1 MLGNKYDGQECSIA
15 RSLELIGERWTLLII
30 RDAFLGIRRF
40 DDFQRS
46 LGVAR
51 NVLQGRL
58 ERLVD
63 GGILERVRYQE
74 RPERFEY
81 RLTEMG
87 IDLWPVVVSLLHWGD
102 KHLASEDGPPVI
114 MEHRDCGGGVNEH
127 RICDRCGVLLGPR
140 DVRARRRGQAAREP
154 AASQRAAAAAG

>member
-1 MLGNKYDGQECSIA
+1 MLRNTYESQICSIA
-15 RSLELIGERWTLLII
+15 RSLEMIGERWTLLII

-58 ERLVD
+58 ERLVE

-87 IDLWPVVVSLLHWGD
+87 IDLWPVVVSLLNWGD
-102 KHLASEDGPPVI
+102 KHLSPDGPAVI
-114 MEHRDCGGGVNEH
+114 MEHRGCGGHVNDR
-127 RICDRCGVLLGPR
+127 RICDACGALLGPR
-140 DVRARRRGQAAREP
+140 DVKARPGPAVQPALQA
-154 AASQRAAAAAG
+154 

>member
-1 MLGNKYDGQECSIA
+1 MLGNTYDGQVCSIA

-30 RDAFLGIRRF
+30 RDAFLGVRRF

-58 ERLVD
+58 QRLVD
-63 GGILERVRYQE
+63 SGILERVRYQE

-81 RLTEMG
+81 KLTEMG
-87 IDLWPVVVSLLHWGD
+87 LDLWPVVVSLLHWGD
-102 KHLASEDGPPVI
+102 KHLSPDGPAMI
-114 MEHRDCGGGVNEH
+114 MEHRDCGGRVNDR
-127 RICDRCGVLLGPR
+127 RICDACGELLGPR
-140 DVRARRRGQAAREP
+140 DVKPLPGP
-154 AASQRAAAAAG
+154 AALA

>member
-1 MLGNKYDGQECSIA
+1 MLGNTYEGQVCSIA
-15 RSLELIGERWTLLII
+15 RSLEMIGERWTILII
-30 RDAFLGIRRF
+30 RDAFLGVRRF

-58 ERLVD
+58 ERLVE

-87 IDLWPVVVSLLHWGD
+87 IDLWPVVVSLLSWGD
-102 KHLASEDGPPVI
+102 KHLAPDGPAVI
-114 MEHRDCGGGVNEH
+114 IEHRDCGGRVNDH
-127 RICDRCGVLLGPR
+127 RMCDECGALLGPR
-140 DVRARRRGQAAREP
+140 DVKARRGP
-154 AASQRAAAAAG
+154 ASPPSDVALKPALRA

>member
-1 MLGNKYDGQECSIA
+1 MLGNTYDGQICSIA

-30 RDAFLGIRRF
+30 RDAFLGVRRF

-58 ERLVD
+58 ERLVE

-102 KHLASEDGPPVI
+102 KHVAPDGPA
-114 MEHRDCGGGVNEH
+114 MLLEHRDCGGSVNDR
-127 RICDRCGVLLGPR
+127 RICDACGALLGPR
-140 DVRARRRGQAAREP
+140 DVRALRGP
-154 AASQRAAAAAG
+154 AAQPALV

>member
-1 MLGNKYDGQECSIA
+1 MQPTRLDSARMLGKTYEGQACSIA

-40 DDFQRS
+40 DEFQHS

-51 NVLQGRL
+51 NVLQSRL
-58 ERLVD
+58 ERLVEA
-63 GGILERVRYQE
+63 GILERVRYQE

-81 RLTEMG
+81 QLTEMG

-102 KHLASEDGPPVI
+102 KHLAPDGPPLVI
-114 MEHRDCGGGVNEH
+114 QHRGCGGRVNDR
-127 RICDRCGVLLGPR
+127 RICDECGELLGPR
-140 DVRARRRGQAAREP
+140 DVKPVRSP
-154 AASQRAAAAAG
+154 AAPVAAG

>member
-1 MLGNKYDGQECSIA
+1 MLGNTYERQQCSIA
-15 RSLELIGERWTLLII
+15 RSLEVVGERWTILVI

-58 ERLVD
+58 TRLVE

-81 RLTEMG
+81 RLTEKG
-87 IDLWPVVVSLLHWGD
+87 IDLWPVVVSLLAWGD
-102 KHLASEDGPPVI
+102 KHAAPDGPPVLL
-114 MEHRDCGGGVNEH
+114 EHRDCGGRVNDR
-127 RICDRCGVLLGPR
+127 RICDECGALLEPR
-140 DVRARRRGQAAREP
+140 DVRARRGPGLGEDRPVQP
-154 AASQRAAAAAG
+154 AVA